1 MTLLGI
7 SDNIYLVIMM
17 MIIMMTLLGISDNI
31 YLVIIMMTLECI
43 DPDHYV
49 SIIYWIYSKQRNGT
63 GIHTA
68 TIWFQILVACSL
80 AMYPFLISMT

>member
-7 SDNIYLVIMM
+7 SDNIYP
-17 MIIMMTLLGISDNI
+17 
-31 YLVIIMMTLECI
+31 VIIMMTLVEYN

-49 SIIYWIYSKQRNGT
+49 STIYWIYTKQRNRS

-68 TIWFQILVACSL
+68 TIWFQILVACL
-80 AMYPFLISMT
+80 LTALCPFLISMT